1 MVNEFYICELPS
13 HLLRERGLPP
23 FVFFWGGVF
32 SFLHQVSGKKK
43 NFQESECH
51 KKIVAG
57 SRKPSCVKWMDGK
70 GDFQA
75 FPNSRLGLYVAIERT
90 IYKQMIF

>member
-1 MVNEFYICELPS
+1 MNSIYANCHPIFCVREVCHLSFFLGGCFLFTPS
-13 HLLRERGLPP
+13 
-23 FVFFWGGVF
+23 FW
-32 SFLHQVSGKKK
+32 QKIY
-43 NFQESECH
+43 QESECH

-75 FPNSRLGLYVAIERT
+75 CPNSRLGFYVAIERT